1 MVAVRSSVGV
11 CFNIMPFCEVL
22 VVRTFHYSLSTLNNS
37 LRTLNFSPLFL
48 IVSGIICT
56 FVENFVTMKRLIIFA
71 CVALVGVSVLKAD
84 PVSDFLNR
92 YELFVDGVAAMDK
105 NTVNL
110 GTMDSLK
117 VVYKQLTTEYKTH
130 KKQMTNIQLEKYYNL
145 KAKYQKSVALIR
157 TKKGVKAVKGWVNGV
172 FGKKTKEE

>member
-1 MVAVRSSVGV
+1 
-11 CFNIMPFCEVL
+11 
-22 VVRTFHYSLSTLNNS
+22 
-37 LRTLNFSPLFL
+37 
-48 IVSGIICT
+48 
-56 FVENFVTMKRLIIFA
+56 MKRLIFFA

-157 TKKGVKAVKGWVNGV
+157 AHKGAKAVKGWMKGV
-172 FGKKTKEE
+172 FGKKAKEE